1 MGRHKNIVYNKDDIK
16 KLTKDDKVKVNKK
29 SKKEAKEEEV
39 VIEDTEKNGIVV
51 DLYEQPS
58 ESLNETK
65 CLVSLVTSQCPPIKT
80 LFETLNGILSNI
92 NLYFTPEGIFIRAL
106 NRDETINVN
115 AELLCDRF
123 EYYHCKKDEHI
134 VGIRLVSFYKIIS
147 TLGANN
153 VLTMYVDENSPER
166 LSTRIEI
173 KERNTIHNYTINR
186 LNIKV
191 LRLDPI
197 DSDDYP
203 VIIEM
208 PSNYFQK
215 ICRDANRLV
224 DKVEITYSTD
234 NQLFLRFETDGI
246 IQETTIGENKD
257 YLKFIKNE
265 KTEEIIQGVYN
276 LKDLVSF
283 SKCTSISDSVK
294 LHLSNEHPFMIQ
306 YKIGNLGVIKLFMD
320 DATPE
325 TIIEETE
332 E

>member
-1 MGRHKNIVYNKDDIK
+1 MGRHKNIVYNKDDIQ
-16 KLTKDDKVKVNKK
+16 KLTQQEKK
-29 SKKEAKEEEV
+29 PRATKKKKAVQEEEV
-39 VIEDTEKNGIVV
+39 LVEETENGIVV
-51 DLYEQPS
+51 DLYEQPPNNTDT
-58 ESLNETK
+58 EY
-65 CLVSLVTSQCPPIKT
+65 LVSLVTSQCPPIKT

-92 NLYFTPEGIFIRAL
+92 NLHFTPEGIYIRAL

-123 EYYHCKKDEHI
+123 EHYNCKKEEHI

-153 VLTMYVDENSPER
+153 VLTMYVDESSPER

-173 KERNTIHNYTINR
+173 KERSTIHDYTINR

-224 DKVEITYSTD
+224 DKVEISYST
-234 NQLFLRFETDGI
+234 NSQLFLRFETEGI

-294 LHLSNEHPFMIQ
+294 LHLSNEHPFMVQ
-306 YKIGNLGVIKLFMD
+306 YKIGNLGVIQLFMD
-320 DATPE
+320 DITPV
-325 TIIEETE
+325 TIEEVE